1 MIENKKIKIC
11 HFVNRITGRDDGV
24 FKHLI
29 GQLVFLDKEKFEQ
42 FVVFQGG
49 ETVENY
55 LKSINVKYF
64 IIKEIEKKFSFK
76 FFNNFKEIIIKEN
89 VDIINAH
96 LIKPY
101 VIAGLLNI
109 VLHRKL
115 IFSYHGLFIKND
127 YNTPKEQ
134 LIYKISHFIISIFN
148 KVYVLTPSKK
158 SKEMLHFETKK
169 FYKIVNYYQGKALF
183 YLNNQPEKKI
193 ENELKDLKSKFILV
207 AYVGRL
213 NREKNAQLCIDIFS
227 RVSEVNKNAF
237 LVIFGSGEEE
247 ELLKAYVKSSNLER
261 IKFFGY
267 VENANNYMKYFDIL
281 ILTSKREGMP
291 IVIWEAMNNSV
302 PIVSTKVGGVSEI
315 LTSEN
320 CGFVFDNRNIL
331 DGVSKLLLLLND
343 ENLRKSMGANG
354 KNAIETKYPVKSFK
368 DFFENFYIKT
378 LNEK

>member
-1 MIENKKIKIC
+1 MSENKKIKIC

-29 GQLVFLDKEKFEQ
+29 GQLVFLDQEKFEQ

-55 LKSINVKYF
+55 LKSINVKYY

-89 VDIINAH
+89 ADIINAH

-109 VLHRKL
+109 FLRRKL

-127 YNTPKEQ
+127 YNTPNEQ

-148 KVYVLTPSKK
+148 KVYVLAPSKK
-158 SKEMLHFETKK
+158 SKEILRFETKK
-169 FYKIVNYYQGKALF
+169 FYKIFNYYQGKALF
-183 YLNNQPEKKI
+183 YLNNQPDKI
-193 ENELKDLKSKFILV
+193 LLKELEDLKSNYVVIAF
-207 AYVGRL
+207 VGRL
-213 NREKNAQLCIDIFS
+213 NREKNARLCIDIFS
-227 RVSEVNKNAF
+227 RVSEVNKNTF

-247 ELLKAYVKSSNLER
+247 ELLRAYVKSSNLER

-267 VENANNYMKYFDIL
+267 VENANNYMKYFDVL
-281 ILTSKREGMP
+281 ILTSNREGMP

-302 PIVSTKVGGVSEI
+302 PIISTKVGGVGEI
-315 LTSEN
+315 ITSEN
-320 CGFVFDNRNIL
+320 CGYVFDNRNIL

-343 ENLRKSMGANG
+343 ENLRKSLGANG
-354 KNAIETKYPVKSFK
+354 KKAIETNYSKENFK